1 MRELHDKENQLVE
14 LTLNR
19 WITVN
24 DFMEPEY
31 RALVVEI
38 ALEQRDQASIELRK
52 MVNRAL
58 AFIVVPGFRSFH
70 KVPVKVAIPYV
81 VKQFQKRREVTLAI
95 LSLWSEAQFNLIA
108 ELRTLATNNGLF
120 FKTPWTWKEAAQGF
134 YNFDDI
140 PQFHSLVEKLS
151 ETKEKPEIDHYML
164 AELWLSGSLTKEKQL
179 DLDSKEESV
188 SLINNS
194 ANGDDSS
201 SNQEKDVPDSEAT
214 SEHQEGNENLE
225 PIIHDTSGTHEAQDI
240 EWDELSLRTLI
251 DINSQIQAQIQ
262 ETQSRM
268 RNTSQS
274 LITCIEDLNISDVDS
289 IIEQIKFI
297 IPDWKSTYSKLEG
310 FDNYCFYRL
319 EKELAL
325 RPDIVSIEFKE
336 KPKLEKMIEDFNAI
350 LAYEDKKESLVLKI
364 DQLKLEIIKA
374 EQVCS
379 EWNDDLVSNERK
391 NHTTTND
398 FELADMTLNQ
408 LKEMEVQ
415 LSNHLS
421 SLSANNLELRS
432 STINLI
438 KNHLAKLLEIDPAPS
453 KILVDDI
460 SLDQIDKIDF
470 TSWGGIKIRRLEKAL
485 QTQLNKNIL
494 QNHSSKIGE
503 IASSLNKEWNYQD
516 FQELMKTLS
525 VNNRTLEVLLLLLAT
540 SLGRENSE
548 QLIIPSAVYT
558 SILKGVNELVG
569 HEKGYE
575 LMGRVL
581 PVLLSGYVV
590 EEDERI
596 YELCFAG
603 LALQYL
609 GLLQQKDGLLWQI
622 ATEWPV
628 HSMVGWS
635 KVWQS
640 ALLGETCPIYS
651 DDSQSDL
658 RRKLDQTK
666 IKVEK
671 VFTKDGAHFYKLSS
685 LRSVRHMTMM
695 DRLLQSMS
703 EKRMELEKFEK
714 VLEKTDPEKLPAKIL
729 EISRKIKEE
738 VQEQLNDAK
747 ITEMYENGI
756 REDKIIDSNPFH
768 QRTSYGILYECA
780 NSLIEFSQTIIDYWN
795 LTLQRMDGIDSN
807 LLRAELEMIPNISE
821 EGKKA
826 VNCVLQTSVSDK
838 LFRVEPNDI
847 DQLNNLIITALL
859 NKPGI
864 VLNLPRVLGHI
875 IETDLKWSTI
885 LTFLQQ
891 DLGTPQEP
899 SEIASYL
906 LEHKAPNHVLS
917 IVQHIPLDLQNQ
929 AQALRSEF
937 EHRCDRLFLEVLQL
951 GGKTDDLFKARE
963 LGRWGWLF
971 TELSHKAD
979 VLRSKAEN
987 ERLEVESQIRLYR
1000 KSIQELDD
1008 QIFDLKAEIPIDV
1021 NALLNQGLEIARKS
1035 YTNPKLFNALNEFLR
1050 EVEYRIKHKSWS
1062 PTSLRQAVDQL
1073 EKELAGVFDNLG
1085 ITLSVESLLNHLEQN
1100 ELTPL
1105 GLSIDKITPSEI
1117 DTRINILKNWIKIR
1131 KINNVKG
1138 KDLTQSELSS
1148 TQALFSYFARMVS
1161 MTRFV
1166 TENSKSLDT
1175 VDPIVYQYWE
1185 MRYPRTNALDN
1196 QYILMTL
1203 PGDPPTPSNMQF
1215 IENFIDEKQYL
1226 EYYFILL
1233 FVPGCTEKTIKRL
1246 QHKGLVVIDETRLIE
1261 MLIAEANN
1269 NNPLG
1274 VLRPLVLNA
1283 IEANADIFITNQSVN
1298 ARTSIFLGRDS
1309 LIDRLANGGDNYAI
1323 YGGRR
1328 IGKSSVMK
1336 AVEQRLEKRGYRT
1349 ISLSLEG
1356 EKEFGDAFIS
1366 HRIAQMLYIDT
1377 RMKQTNSLKEAL
1389 VDLLESDPELKLA
1402 IFLDEI
1408 DRYIQFN
1415 SERHTLIETLRSC
1428 SDAYGNRFRVIIAGF
1443 MSLYDCLHGRGPYS
1457 TNSDPWMRMFTDNR
1471 ELENLTPANAEAIVR
1486 EGFVSILG
1494 WKFENQAIPQ
1504 RIVERTGGHPAFV
1517 QQFCLKLLERVRLRK
1532 DQTILL
1538 SDVEAVFD
1546 DPDPR
1551 NSFIAYVRD
1560 TFNLNLEP
1568 VSNYLILW
1576 LSLDA
1581 SDAQGFTMDNI
1592 KNIANQSRVEIPDE
1606 SIMRSLDI
1614 LKVTSVI
1621 RERMT
1626 DVFDFTVPDYPMIL
1640 DKLGTTAHM
1649 DELEKKLQATFN
1661 KS

>member
-1 MRELHDKENQLVE
+1 
-14 LTLNR
+14 
-19 WITVN
+19 
-24 DFMEPEY
+24 MEPEY

-52 MVNRAL
+52 MANRAL
-58 AFIVVPGFRSFH
+58 SFIVVPGFRSFQ

-81 VKQFQKRREVTLAI
+81 VKQFQKRREVTFAI
-95 LSLWSEAQFNLIA
+95 LSLWSEAQKILID
-108 ELRTLATNNGLF
+108 ELRTLATNNGLI

-140 PQFHSLVEKLS
+140 PQFHTLVEKIS

-179 DLDSKEESV
+179 DLDSKEENV
-188 SLINNS
+188 SLTNNS
-194 ANGDDSS
+194 ANGDKSS
-201 SNQEKDVPDSEAT
+201 SNQEKGVPDSEAT

-225 PIIHDTSGTHEAQDI
+225 PIIHNPSENHEAQDI

-251 DINSQIQAQIQ
+251 DIYNQIQVQVQ

-268 RNTSQS
+268 LNSSQS
-274 LITCIEDLNISDVDS
+274 LIACVEVFNFSDVDS
-289 IIEQIKFI
+289 IFDQIRLT
-297 IPDWKSTYSKLEG
+297 IPDWKSNYSRLEG
-310 FDNYCFYRL
+310 FENYCFYRL
-319 EKELAL
+319 EKELTL
-325 RPDIVSIEFKE
+325 RPDIASIELKE

-350 LAYEDKKESLVLKI
+350 LAYEEKKDSLIKKI
-364 DQLKLEIIKA
+364 DQLKLEILKA
-374 EQVCS
+374 EQIMS
-379 EWNDDLVSNERK
+379 EWNDDLVSDKRK
-391 NHTTTND
+391 NHTTAND
-398 FELADMTLNQ
+398 FELADMTVSQ

-421 SLSANNLELRS
+421 SLSTKNLEICS

-438 KNHLAKLLEIDPAPS
+438 RNHLAKLLEINPAPS
-453 KILVDDI
+453 EILIDDI

-470 TSWGGIKIRRLEKAL
+470 TSWGGNKIRRLEKAL

-494 QNHSSKIGE
+494 KNHPSKIVE
-503 IASSLNKEWNYQD
+503 ITSSLNEEWNNQD
-516 FQELMKTLS
+516 FQELMICLS
-525 VNNRTLEVLLLLLAT
+525 VNNRDLEVLLLLLAT
-540 SLGRENSE
+540 TLGRENSE
-548 QLIIPSAVYT
+548 PIIIPSAVYT
-558 SILKGVNELVG
+558 SILKGVSELAG
-569 HEKGYE
+569 YEKSYE

-590 EEDERI
+590 EEDEKI

-603 LALQYL
+603 LSLQYL
-609 GLLQQKDGLLWQI
+609 GLLHQDGLLWQI
-622 ATEWPV
+622 ATEWPD

-635 KVWQS
+635 KLWQS

-651 DDSQSDL
+651 DDSQNDL
-658 RRKLDQTK
+658 RSKLDQAK

-671 VFTKDGAHFYKLSS
+671 IFTKDGAHFYKLSS

-703 EKRMELEKFEK
+703 EKRMDLEKFEK
-714 VLEKTDPEKLPAKIL
+714 VLEKTDLEKLPAKIS

-738 VQEQLNDAK
+738 VQDQLNDAK

-756 REDKIIDSNPFH
+756 HEDNIIDSNPFH
-768 QRTSYGILYECA
+768 QRTSYGILNECA
-780 NSLIEFSQTIIDYWN
+780 NALLEYSQTIIDYWN
-795 LTLQRMDGIDSN
+795 LTLQRMDGVDSN
-807 LLRAELEMIPNISE
+807 ILRAELEMIPHISE

-826 VNCVLQTSVSDK
+826 ANCVLQASVSDHI
-838 LFRVEPNDI
+838 FIVEPNDI
-847 DQLNNLIITALL
+847 DQLNNMIIPALL
-859 NKPGI
+859 NNSRLVI
-864 VLNLPRVLGHI
+864 NLPRVLVHI
-875 IETDLKWSTI
+875 IETDLKWSNV
-885 LTFLQQ
+885 LAFLQQ
-891 DLGTPQEP
+891 DIGTPQEP

-906 LEHKAPNHVLS
+906 LEHKAPNQVLS

-929 AQALRSEF
+929 AQTLKSEF
-937 EHRCDRLFLEVLQL
+937 EHRCDRLFLEILQL
-951 GGKTDDLFKARE
+951 GGKTDDLSKARE
-963 LGRWGWLF
+963 YGRWGWLF
-971 TELSHKAD
+971 TELNHRAD

-987 ERLEVESQIRLYR
+987 ERLEVENQIRLYR
-1000 KSIQELDD
+1000 KSIQDLDD
-1008 QIFDLKAEIPIDV
+1008 QIFDLKAEIPNDV
-1021 NALLNQGLEIARKS
+1021 NILLNQGLEIARKS
-1035 YTNPKLFNALNEFLR
+1035 YSNPKLFNGLNEFLR
-1050 EVEYRIKHKSWS
+1050 EIEYRIKHKSWS
-1062 PTSLRQAVDQL
+1062 LPSLRQAIDQL
-1073 EKELAGVFDNLG
+1073 EKELAGVFDNRG
-1085 ITLSVESLLNHLEQN
+1085 STLSAESLLGHLEQN

-1105 GLSIDKITPSEI
+1105 GLSIDKITGSEI

-1131 KINNVKG
+1131 KMNSVKG

-1161 MTRFV
+1161 MNRFV

-1203 PGDPPTPSNMQF
+1203 PGDPPTTSNLQF

-1233 FVPGCTEKTIKRL
+1233 FVPGCTEKTMKRL
-1246 QHKGLVVIDETRLIE
+1246 QHKGLVVIDEVRLID

-1298 ARTSIFLGRDS
+1298 ARTSIFLGRDN
-1309 LIDRLANGGDNYAI
+1309 LVDRIANGGDNYAI

-1328 IGKSSVMK
+1328 IGKSSVLK

-1349 ISLSLEG
+1349 VSLSVEG
-1356 EKEFGDAFIS
+1356 EKEFGDDFIS
-1366 HRIAQMLYIDT
+1366 DRLAQMLNIDLD
-1377 RMKQTNSLKEAL
+1377 MGSSKSLKEAL
-1389 VDLLESDPELKLA
+1389 ISLLENDSEFKLA

-1408 DRYIQFN
+1408 DRYIQYN
-1415 SERHTLIETLRSC
+1415 TERHTLIETLRTC
-1428 SDAYGNRFRVIIAGF
+1428 SDTYGNRFRVIIAGF

-1538 SDVEAVFD
+1538 SDIEAVFD

-1576 LSLDA
+1576 LSLEA
-1581 SDAQGFTMDNI
+1581 KDAQGFTLDKI
-1592 KNIANQSRVEIPDE
+1592 KNIANQSSVEIPDDC
-1606 SIMRSLDI
+1606 IMRSLDL

-1649 DELEKKLQATFN
+1649 DELEKKLKATFN